1 MTEMSYDDLK
11 EKYEA
16 LVQMKTTEQAYLD
29 LAMECKERIEEKN
42 REISY
47 YQRLSS
53 FYLRNL
59 NQIVAVESDLVIEL
73 KAENKRLKR
82 DRNDFFDEWKH
93 ATKKLKLIEKS
104 STNIGEKTYV
114 TAKEYKDIPLDQR
127 DSYEIED

>member
-59 NQIVAVESDLVIEL
+59 NQIVAIESDLVIEL

-82 DRNDFFDEWKH
+82 DRNEFFDEWKH
-93 ATKKLKLIEKS
+93 ATKKLKLFENS
-104 STNIGEKTYV
+104 NTNIGGKTYV

>member
-29 LAMECKERIEEKN
+29 LAMECKERIQEKN
-42 REISY
+42 REISH
-47 YQRLSS
+47 YQKISS

-59 NQIVAVESDLVIEL
+59 NQLISNESDLVQEL
-73 KAENKRLKR
+73 TAENKRLKR
-82 DRNDFFDEWKH
+82 DRNEFFDEWKH
-93 ATKKLKLIEKS
+93 AIKKLKIFENS
-104 STNIGEKTYV
+104 NTNTGEKTYV

-127 DSYEIED
+127 HCYEIED